1 MALLV
6 FHLSIGLWN
15 CSDSVALLG
24 FLLGFGTIPTV
35 WHYWFFYW
43 HLELIRQC
51 GIICFDMGFWNCSDS
66 VALFICIWD
75 IGTVPIVWHYLIF
88 YWALELFRQCG
99 IICFSI
105 GLWKCS
111 DSVTLCFLFVTV
123 ELIRE
128 CGIIWFSIGLGNC
141 SDSVALFVLIWD
153 FETVLT
159 VWHYLFF
166 YWTYIFCVD
175 RYWSFCTFSLY
186 HSIICLSLNEFWF
199 HMWNFQTFLSWICI
213 SEFVF
218 NNMLYNFSCW
228 INRSVR
234 WRIPYRS
241 TSSPGSITSWIN
253 RRHLQ

>member
-1 MALLV
+1 MELWYCSDSVVSFVYLLDLVAVPTVWHYLFFYGIRNFSKRLALLV
-6 FHLSIGLWN
+6 FHFYIGRWN

-43 HLELIRQC
+43 TLKLIRQC
-51 GIICFDMGFWNCSDS
+51 F
-66 VALFICIWD
+66 L
-75 IGTVPIVWHYLIF
+75 L
-88 YWALELFRQCG
+88 
-99 IICFSI
+99 
-105 GLWKCS
+105 
-111 DSVTLCFLFVTV
+111 VTL

-128 CGIIWFSIGLGNC
+128 CGIIWFSIGLWNC

-166 YWTYIFCVD
+166 YWTYVFCVD
-175 RYWSFCTFSLY
+175 RYFSFCTFSLY
-186 HSIICLSLNEFWF
+186 HSIISLSLNEFWF